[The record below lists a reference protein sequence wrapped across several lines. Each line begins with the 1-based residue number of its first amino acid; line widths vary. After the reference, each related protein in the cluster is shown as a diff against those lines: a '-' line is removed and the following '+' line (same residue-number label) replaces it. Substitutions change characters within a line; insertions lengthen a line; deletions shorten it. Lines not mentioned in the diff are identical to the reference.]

1 MMHTRLSIRYLLAC
15 ALVAPAVAE
24 RLAAQN
30 PAQDHAGQYAQAD
43 VVYGSRLYAA
53 QCATCHGADGA
64 GVGTVSLRSGQ
75 FRRVTTDQDIQR
87 LITTGIPDAGMP
99 PFRFDRAE
107 LAGLVAFI
115 RNMNTF
121 DSASVKVGDAAR
133 GQAIVAG
140 RGACLTCHAVNDHGS
155 AVGPDLSDI
164 GANRAPSSLERHLV
178 DPTGSMMPINRPV
191 RAVTR
196 GGKVYNGRRLN
207 EDTYSVQLVDE
218 QERLVSLQKSDLREY
233 QILTKSPM
241 PSYADKLTSEE
252 LADVVAYLLSL
263 KGS

>member
-1 MMHTRLSIRYLLAC
+1 MNTPRLILPLFWAGLLLLPGFERR
-15 ALVAPAVAE
+15 LVA
-24 RLAAQN
+24 QN
-30 PAQDHAGQYAQAD
+30 LGQDHAGQYAQAD
-43 VVYGSRLYAA
+43 IVYGSRLYAA

-64 GVGTVSLRSGQ
+64 GVGTVNLRSGQ
-75 FRRVTTDQDIQR
+75 FRRVTIDQEIQR
-87 LITTGIPDAGMP
+87 LITNGIPDAGMP
-99 PFRFDRAE
+99 PFKFDSAE

-121 DSASVKVGDAAR
+121 DSASVKVGDPLR
-133 GQAIVAG
+133 GRTIFEGQ
-140 RGACLTCHAVNDHGS
+140 GACLKCHMVNDKGS

-164 GANRAPSSLERHLV
+164 GANRAPSALERHLV

-191 RAVTR
+191 RVVTR
-196 GGKVYNGRRLN
+196 NGKVYNGRRLN

-218 QERLVSLQKSDLREY
+218 QERLVSLLKTDLREY
-233 QILTKSPM
+233 QILTKSLM
-241 PSYADKLTSEE
+241 PSYKDKLASEE